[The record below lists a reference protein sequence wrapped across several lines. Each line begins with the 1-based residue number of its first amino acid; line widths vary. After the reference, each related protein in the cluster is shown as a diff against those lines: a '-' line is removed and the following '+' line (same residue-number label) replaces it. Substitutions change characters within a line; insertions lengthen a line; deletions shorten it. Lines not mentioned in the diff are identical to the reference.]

1 MWDEIAEGAADES
14 TLWKQALRPEHERQ
28 LVSVFSPLADPRFA
42 VGLETIYEG
51 YLAHYG
57 TPRLFAPADADVAL
71 LLGDY
76 LYAHGLV
83 RIAAFGET
91 DAVADLSELISLC
104 SQLRAENADGDGPL
118 LAASAALLGTGRL
131 LLGRRRCECGKLPR
145 ELVQRSRLL
154 VARALVAGEC
164 LVEPSRAAEAC
175 VECVREELCVAK
187 RIAYPLRRDRV
198 LVVSGVA
205 DERPSG
211 AVWLAVPERQV
222 GDAIEAIGAFARRET

>member
-118 LAASAALLGTGRL
+118 WAASAALLGTGPRL
-131 LLGRRRCECGKLPR
+131 DEPR
-145 ELVQRSRLL
+145 VALRLRGDPAPL
-154 VARALVAGEC
+154 EVAAREVAGSERVDQA
-164 LVEPSRAAEAC
+164 LAAHQA
-175 VECVREELCVAK
+175 
-187 RIAYPLRRDRV
+187 LR
-198 LVVSGVA
+198 
-205 DERPSG
+205 
-211 AVWLAVPERQV
+211 
-222 GDAIEAIGAFARRET
+222 